1 MNNIIYIGNLIA
13 FEHWYRHVRTLFI
26 SKRFPEPLMLGLKK
40 NIRATIEERIKRL
53 EAVCLKTPPTARQKP
68 ELYGH
73 WPDLNESFKIH
84 RKKEGDTGLRDKF
97 LDSVSRGISA
107 RGKDYIAVIQGLAAE
122 DSEIGTRWLQG
133 IVDSLTTEAR
143 RILSW

>member
-1 MNNIIYIGNLIA
+1 
-13 FEHWYRHVRTLFI
+13 
-26 SKRFPEPLMLGLKK
+26 MLGLKK

-73 WPDLNESFKIH
+73 WPDLNESFERH
-84 RKKEGDTGLRDKF
+84 QKKEDDTGLRDKF

>member
-1 MNNIIYIGNLIA
+1 
-13 FEHWYRHVRTLFI
+13 
-26 SKRFPEPLMLGLKK
+26 MLGLKK
-40 NIRATIEERIKRL
+40 NIRTAIEERIKRL
-53 EAVCLKTPPTARQKP
+53 EAVCLKTPQTAREKP
-68 ELYGH
+68 ELCGR

-122 DSEIGTRWLQG
+122 DSEIGTQWLQG
-133 IVDSLTTEAR
+133 IVDGLTTEAR
-143 RILSW
+143 RILPSQA